1 MKIRDLQNKIIS
13 IEEFVDSLPDRT
25 NIDGYGF
32 SLERKSETPITSAYN
47 TDSW

>member
-1 MKIRDLQNKIIS
+1 MIS
-13 IEEFVDSLPDRT
+13 IEESVDSLPDRT
-25 NIDGYGF
+25 TIERYGF